1 MDEKTRNRNRN
12 LRTAFVIASVLNQFV
27 CSIASITNYIGNET
41 FIIVYNV
48 VSIVLTGAS
57 SALAWWYN
65 NSFTEEAKKSDDLM
79 YALKENKVLITNTEK
94 EIDATKFINEERE

>member
-1 MDEKTRNRNRN
+1 MDEKIRNRNRN

>member
-1 MDEKTRNRNRN
+1 MDEKIRNRNRN

-94 EIDATKFINEERE
+94 EIDATKFINEKRE

>member
-1 MDEKTRNRNRN
+1 MDEKIRNRNRN

-27 CSIASITNYIGNET
+27 CSIASITNYTGNET

-65 NSFTEEAKKSDDLM
+65 NSFTEEAKKSDGLM
-79 YALKENKVLITNTEK
+79 YALKKNKVLITNTAK